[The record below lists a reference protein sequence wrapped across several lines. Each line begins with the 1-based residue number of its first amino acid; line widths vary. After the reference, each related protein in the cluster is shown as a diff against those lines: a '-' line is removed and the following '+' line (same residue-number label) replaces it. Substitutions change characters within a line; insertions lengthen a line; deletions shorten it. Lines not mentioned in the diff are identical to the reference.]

1 MNAPF
6 EITAVKGNASPVATL
21 LAGDNSVTAAYKCT
35 SVALNEFR
43 RPDNGMSLVSLIN
56 PITLV
61 LQ

>member
-1 MNAPF
+1 
-6 EITAVKGNASPVATL
+6 
-21 LAGDNSVTAAYKCT
+21 
-35 SVALNEFR
+35 VALNEFR